1 MCNFL
6 KASLLCKFVI
16 NLMALNGFLFSLT
29 KFLSKAYIYRPYI
42 YIQKYI
48 YIYIYIYIQF
58 YIYNLKVSELNE
70 KLGRRK
76 FEWIHNFDSLHT
88 WVMTDLICSAI
99 RPMIS
104 WWVKIFLLL
113 FINFK
118 TNDAMSIIP
127 PCSLLFSLHLEWS
140 LNRSIDNNQM

>member
-1 MCNFL
+1 
-6 KASLLCKFVI
+6 
-16 NLMALNGFLFSLT
+16 MALNGFLFSLT

-76 FEWIHNFDSLHT
+76 FE
-88 WVMTDLICSAI
+88 
-99 RPMIS
+99 
-104 WWVKIFLLL
+104 
-113 FINFK
+113 
-118 TNDAMSIIP
+118 
-127 PCSLLFSLHLEWS
+127 
-140 LNRSIDNNQM
+140 